1 MSCVE
6 FGRRLLRAV
15 IAHVTQLP
23 YREFEQQVRWR
34 LLTWLCREM
43 MKLLGGTHERD
54 GFPTDEPIDTLAVFE
69 VMKEGIDYKWSHFV
83 VYMDWLITTLGPE
96 RAYHT
101 WQTLKKHH
109 PQDIPTIL
117 ELTTRWLVTIGC
129 CRSVCSSSRIDAEG
143 SLMRIARGIG
153 LHTASPRSTTVRDAP
168 GLGVSQG
175 RAMASR
181 FGGGATSETMEWW
194 ASLSLDGHR
203 CVVQI
208 RLGGPREEQDR
219 HCGDSSF

>member
-15 IAHVTQLP
+15 VAHVTPLP

-43 MKLLGGTHERD
+43 MKLLGGTHEWD
-54 GFPTDEPIDTLAVFE
+54 GFPTDEPFDTLAVFE

-83 VYMDWLITTLGPE
+83 VYMDWLMTTLGPE

-117 ELTTRWLVTIGC
+117 ELTTRWLVTKT
-129 CRSVCSSSRIDAEG
+129 CRNRNAAAV
-143 SLMRIARGIG
+143 
-153 LHTASPRSTTVRDAP
+153 SP
-168 GLGVSQG
+168 
-175 RAMASR
+175 
-181 FGGGATSETMEWW
+181 
-194 ASLSLDGHR
+194 
-203 CVVQI
+203 
-208 RLGGPREEQDR
+208 PRPL
-219 HCGDSSF
+219 